1 MRINSKMGGRGAKG
15 KLGAVRKKK
24 DAYLTPRKRVCR
36 FCADKIEKID
46 YTDIRRLEYFITD
59 RGKIVS
65 TRFSGNCARHQRRV
79 SEAIKKARFISLL
92 PYVR

>member
-1 MRINSKMGGRGAKG
+1 MRINSKMGRGAKG
-15 KLGAVRKKK
+15 KLGAARKKK
-24 DAYLTPRKRVCR
+24 DAYLVQRKRICR
-36 FCADKIEKID
+36 FCADKTKNID
-46 YTDIRRLEYFITD
+46 YKDMKRLEYFITD

-79 SEAIKKARFISLL
+79 AEAIKKARFMSLL